1 MKTDEAY
8 RLIENAIS
16 SGQTAN
22 GYIISGN
29 VRRDGMTL
37 ATMVLKRLF
46 CGSVSGG
53 EPCGTCDACRH
64 VEERLH
70 PDIHWLMPRS
80 KSRVITVEAVRER
93 LLDPME
99 KTALLGGWKA
109 GVIAFA
115 DCLHASSANAF
126 LKMLE
131 EPTPKTVFFLLTD
144 SPDQL
149 LPTIVSRCQ
158 SVDVSDG
165 SRRELEEP
173 WRGRVLDI
181 LADGGIA
188 GVIEKCVAA
197 GALASLLGELSK
209 EAERLV
215 DEESAH
221 IQEGAGERLSEEE
234 LNALYSSR
242 YREFRDDF
250 VQTLVGWFRDMM
262 AVKAGGG
269 ETPVYNA
276 DRIGVIRER
285 AAKLTLA
292 QCFRNIEAVE
302 ELAAAFG
309 RNMQEEPLLARFT
322 DRVTFGT
329 EGAA

>member
-29 VRRDGMTL
+29 VRREGMAL
-37 ATMVLKRLF
+37 ALKVLKRLF
-46 CGSVSGG
+46 CENAADG
-53 EPCGTCDACRH
+53 EPCGACDACRH

-70 PDIHWLMPRS
+70 PDIHWLMPEM
-80 KSRVITVEAVRER
+80 KSRIISVDAVRDR
-93 LLDPME
+93 LLEPVS
-99 KTALLGGWKA
+99 KTALMGGWKV
-109 GVIAFA
+109 GVLAFA
-115 DCLHASSANAF
+115 DCMNESSANAF

-131 EPTPKTVFFLLTD
+131 EPTPKTLFLLLTD

-181 LADGGIA
+181 VSDGGIA
-188 GVIEKCVAA
+188 GVLEKCVAA
-197 GALASLLGELSK
+197 GKLAALLGELGD
-209 EAERLV
+209 EAEKLV

-269 ETPVYNA
+269 EAPVYNA

-302 ELAAAFG
+302 ELAASFG
-309 RNMQEEPLLARFT
+309 RNVQEEPLLARFT
-322 DRVTFGT
+322 DRVAFGT

>member
-29 VRRDGMTL
+29 VRREGMAL

-46 CGSVSGG
+46 CGNASGG
-53 EPCGTCDACRH
+53 MPCGRCDACRH

-158 SVDVSDG
+158 SLDVSDG
-165 SRRELEEP
+165 ASNGLDEP
-173 WRGRVLDI
+173 WRGRVVDI
-181 LADGGIA
+181 LSDGGIR
-188 GVIEKCVAA
+188 GVIEKCTAA
-197 GALASLLGELSK
+197 EALASLLGELSG
-209 EAERLV
+209 EAEKLV
-215 DEESAH
+215 DAETA
-221 IQEGAGERLSEEE
+221 QVQDGAGERLSDEE
-234 LNALYSSR
+234 LAALHSSR
-242 YREFRDDF
+242 YREFRSDF
-250 VQTLVGWFRDMM
+250 VQTVLGWFRDIM
-262 AVKAGGG
+262 AVKAGGDG
-269 ETPVYNA
+269 ASVFNA
-276 DRIGVIRER
+276 DRIDVIRER

-302 ELAAAFG
+302 ELAASFG
-309 RNMQEEPLLARFT
+309 RNIQEEPLLARFT
-322 DRVTFGT
+322 DRVSFGT

>member
-1 MKTDEAY
+1 MIRSHHERWDGTGYPERLAGQNIPLLSRMIAIVDAYDSMVNDRAY
-8 RLIENAIS
+8 RKGLEPAQAQEEIRRNAGTQFDPI
-16 SGQTAN
+16 
-22 GYIISGN
+22 
-29 VRRDGMTL
+29 L
-37 ATMVLKRLF
+37 A
-46 CGSVSGG
+46 
-53 EPCGTCDACRH
+53 EQ
-64 VEERLH
+64 
-70 PDIHWLMPRS
+70 
-80 KSRVITVEAVRER
+80 
-93 LLDPME
+93 
-99 KTALLGGWKA
+99 
-109 GVIAFA
+109 
-115 DCLHASSANAF
+115 F

-131 EPTPKTVFFLLTD
+131 EPTPKTLFLLLTD

-181 LADGGIA
+181 VSDGGIA
-188 GVIEKCVAA
+188 GVLEKCVAA
-197 GALASLLGELSK
+197 GKLAALLGELGD
-209 EAERLV
+209 EAEKLV

-269 ETPVYNA
+269 EAPVYNA

-302 ELAAAFG
+302 ELAVSFG
-309 RNMQEEPLLARFT
+309 RNIQEEPLLARFT
-322 DRVTFGT
+322 DRVSFGT

>member
-8 RLIENAIS
+8 RLIEAAIS
-16 SGQTAN
+16 SGKTAN

-29 VRRDGMTL
+29 VRREGMAL
-37 ATMVLKRLF
+37 ALKVLKRLF
-46 CGSVSGG
+46 CENAADG
-53 EPCGTCDACRH
+53 EPCGACDACRH
-64 VEERLH
+64 VDERLH
-70 PDIHWLMPRS
+70 PDIHWLMPEM
-80 KSRVITVEAVRER
+80 KSRVISVASVREK

-115 DCLHASSANAF
+115 DCMNDSSANAF

-131 EPTPKTVFFLLTD
+131 EPTPKTVFLLLTD

-165 SRRELEEP
+165 ERRELGEP
-173 WRGRVLDI
+173 WKGRVLDI
-181 LADGGIA
+181 LADEGIT
-188 GVIEKCVAA
+188 GVLEKCAAA
-197 GALASLLGELSK
+197 GSLAAVLGELAK
-209 EAERLV
+209 EAEKLV
-215 DEESAH
+215 DEESAQL
-221 IQEGAGERLSEEE
+221 QEGAGERLSEEE

-242 YREFRDDF
+242 YREFRADF
-250 VQTLVGWFRDMM
+250 VQTILGWFRDMM
-262 AVKAGGG
+262 AVKAGGEG
-269 ETPVYNA
+269 APVFNA
-276 DRIGVIRER
+276 DRIDVIRER
-285 AAKLTLA
+285 AAMLTLA
-292 QCFRNIEAVE
+292 QCFRNIEAVD

-309 RNMQEEPLLARFT
+309 RNIQEEPLLARFT
-322 DRVTFGT
+322 DRVSFGT

>member
-29 VRRDGMTL
+29 VRREGMGL
-37 ATMVLKRLF
+37 ASKVLKRLF

-53 EPCGTCDACRH
+53 EPCGSCDACRH
-64 VEERLH
+64 VDERLH
-70 PDIHWLMPRS
+70 PDIHWLMPEM
-80 KSRVITVEAVRER
+80 KSRVISVASMRGK

-99 KTALLGGWKA
+99 KTSLLGGWKA

-115 DCLHASSANAF
+115 DCMNESSANAF

-144 SPDQL
+144 APDQL

-165 SRRELEEP
+165 ARRELGEP
-173 WRGRVLDI
+173 WKGRVIDI
-181 LADGGIA
+181 LADGGIS
-188 GVIEKCVAA
+188 GVLEKCTAA
-197 GALASLLGELSK
+197 GSLAAVLGELDE
-209 EAERLV
+209 EAKSLV
-215 DEESAH
+215 DGESAQ
-221 IQEGAGERLSEEE
+221 IQDGAGERLSDEE
-234 LNALYSSR
+234 LAALYSSR
-242 YREFRDDF
+242 YREFRADF
-250 VQTLVGWFRDMM
+250 IQTLVGWFRDIM
-262 AVKAGGG
+262 AVKAGGDDA
-269 ETPVYNA
+269 PVFNA
-276 DRIGVIRER
+276 DRIDVIRER

-292 QCFRNIEAVE
+292 QCFRNIEAVD
-302 ELAAAFG
+302 ELAASFG
-309 RNMQEEPLLARFT
+309 RNIQEEPLLARFT
-322 DRVTFGT
+322 DRVSFGT